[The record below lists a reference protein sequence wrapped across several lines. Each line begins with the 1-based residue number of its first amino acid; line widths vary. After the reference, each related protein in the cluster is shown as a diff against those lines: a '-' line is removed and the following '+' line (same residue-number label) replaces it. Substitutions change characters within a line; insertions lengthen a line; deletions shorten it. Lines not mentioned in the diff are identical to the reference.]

1 MQDTS
6 HPLRLAAAVAEKGV
20 HMLRLSASGHEDGR
34 RKRRMRVVCLTVL
47 LACAAFALAL
57 PAAGTASPARAHS
70 AALGS
75 RVLTIGE
82 HGSDVRELQLLLRA
96 RGYRIAAD
104 GSFGPATLT
113 AVKSFQRS
121 RHLAA
126 DGLVGPAT
134 IAQLRGRAPATSS
147 SGGYVFPL
155 RPASLIVPTKYWTL
169 DQGVDIP
176 TYGRA
181 CGSRVVE
188 VAIAP
193 GTVVL
198 EGINGFGPYAPVI
211 HVDSGPLAGRY
222 VYYGH
227 AAPALVRVGT
237 HVTAGQP
244 IAEVGCGRVG
254 ISNAPHLEI
263 GVSVAHGPVCC
274 PRWGQTAS
282 SMYALVKPL
291 FAAAKRAG

>member
-1 MQDTS
+1 M
-6 HPLRLAAAVAEKGV
+6 RLV
-20 HMLRLSASGHEDGR
+20 RLSALA
-34 RKRRMRVVCLTVL
+34 VCAVL
-47 LACAAFALAL
+47 AVAL
-57 PAAGTASPARAHS
+57 PAAAIAAPARAHS

-82 HGSDVRELQLLLRA
+82 HGSDVRDLQLLLRA

-104 GSFGPATLT
+104 GSFGPATLA

-134 IAQLRGRAPATSS
+134 LAQLRGGAPATSS
-147 SGGYVFPL
+147 SGGYAFPL
-155 RPASLIVPTKYWTL
+155 RPASLIAPTKYWTL

-176 TYGRA
+176 TIGNA

-193 GTVVL
+193 GTIVL

-237 HVTAGQP
+237 HVSAGQP

-263 GVSVAHGPVCC
+263 GISVPHGPVCC

-282 SMYALVKPL
+282 STYALVKPL
-291 FAAAKRAG
+291 FAAAKRAR